1 MTEEIVKQEG
11 EEGVSSDASCGD
23 QNGGSCPQCSARE
36 AEEHMAFAFLL
47 ALMPVITLTLFG
59 QAGLL

>member
-1 MTEEIVKQEG
+1 MTEEIVNQEG
-11 EEGVSSDASCGD
+11 DGQPMPTEEACE
-23 QNGGSCPQCSARE
+23 GGSCPQCASR
-36 AEEHMAFAFLL
+36 AEEEHIAFAFLL